1 VADYI
6 PAKVTLVQLKANEGF
21 TELEYLLS
29 MVQKWERKLGC
40 HLMLDHNPIILG
52 ILSVFFCCAAH
63 MQDQERAHTGNA
75 V

>member
-1 VADYI
+1 
-6 PAKVTLVQLKANEGF
+6 VQLKANEGF

-52 ILSVFFCCAAH
+52 ILSVFFLLCSAYARSGKSSHWQCCV
-63 MQDQERAHTGNA
+63 GKNKNK
-75 V
+75 